1 MNTFAIGSSARST
14 STASQFSNISEKETS
29 LFHAFEFPE
38 RAFGE
43 HYDASSHSAVIKL
56 MMHTFG
62 KQPEAMFSSV
72 RSNRGGYDVT
82 MKDGYR
88 LHLSRQELQQAGAAS
103 RFTGSDNEV
112 LGGAH
117 FALAVFIKRK
127 QLGSG
132 NAADLPSF
140 TSVLTASLQ
149 GETTLNMFKGMGLS
163 GHLKYEPTATVVGEG
178 RWGVAHSHN
187 LGSSLI
193 YAGKAHR
200 AGRGRSPDQ
209 SYMYT
214 LQSHSAPKPPTAPVP
229 VVPMPVVRITPQVGQ
244 AKGIRPQVA
253 EVLQGF
259 IAPSGHFG
267 EVFDLSSHAA
277 VIKMMMLRFGRSPSD
292 VFERINATGNGY
304 SITLKD
310 GFELTLSTQELQ
322 RTAEATRFTGP
333 DTQMRNDANLIL
345 AAYAKR
351 KQLIRNVQFDAALS
365 ATLRGESIYR
375 VLTGMGLIGFLRIVP
390 PAKLQEPHSIGVT
403 ETSSFSGAL
412 VVEGVK
418 HSHGKKDAV
427 GKDYGYQLAADLPHE
442 QDGQPARFPAA
453 PIGVEP
459 DDIWS
464 GFYQGME
471 GNCVTVSAIKAAMM
485 KYGQNPLGIFKRV
498 TETPGGYSITM
509 RDNCTVRLTFA
520 ELERARAAAHFR
532 GPNAGLI
539 DNAVFLYAASAK
551 RAQLENHEFRAGV
564 SFDVA
569 LQTLNDGEV
578 PGDALRRLGLYAFT
592 RTSSVDELASGVPGT
607 LANFGHSVVVIEG
620 KFDEYGAKRDL
631 NSSHW
636 NQADGVAL
644 KLV

>member
-14 STASQFSNISEKETS
+14 STASQFSTISEKETS
-29 LFHAFEFPE
+29 LFHAFESPE

-112 LGGAH
+112 LGSAH

-229 VVPMPVVRITPQVGQ
+229 VVPIPVVRITPQVGQ

-365 ATLRGESIYR
+365 VTLRGESIYR

>member
-29 LFHAFEFPE
+29 LFHAFESPE

-43 HYDASSHSAVIKL
+43 HYDASSHSAVIKV

-62 KQPEAMFSSV
+62 KQPEAMFSRV

-229 VVPMPVVRITPQVGQ
+229 VVPIPVVRITPQVGQ

-277 VIKMMMLRFGRSPSD
+277 VIKMMMLRFGRSPSY

-304 SITLKD
+304 SIPLKD

-365 ATLRGESIYR
+365 VTLRGESIYR
-375 VLTGMGLIGFLRIVP
+375 VLMGMGLIGFLRIVP

-498 TETPGGYSITM
+498 TETAGGYSITM

>member
-29 LFHAFEFPE
+29 LFHAFESPE

-117 FALAVFIKRK
+117 FALAVFIRRK

-140 TSVLTASLQ
+140 TSALTATLQ
-149 GETTLNMFKGMGLS
+149 GETTFNMLKGMGLS

-178 RWGVAHSHN
+178 RWGVADSYD

-200 AGRGRSPDQ
+200 AGRERSPDR
-209 SYMYT
+209 SSMYT

-229 VVPMPVVRITPQVGQ
+229 AVPMPVVRITPQVDQ
-244 AKGIRPQVA
+244 AKGNRPQVA

-292 VFERINATGNGY
+292 VFEGINATGNGY

-322 RTAEATRFTGP
+322 RTAEATRFAGP

-365 ATLRGESIYR
+365 VTLRGESIYR

-418 HSHGKKDAV
+418 HSHGKQEAV
-427 GKDYGYQLAADLPHE
+427 GRDYGYQLAADLPHE
-442 QDGQPARFPAA
+442 HDGQPARFPAA
-453 PIGVEP
+453 PVGVKP
-459 DDIWS
+459 ADIWS

-485 KYGQNPLGIFKRV
+485 KYGQNPSGIFKRV
-498 TETPGGYSITM
+498 TETPEGYTITM

-551 RAQLENHEFRAGV
+551 RAQLENHEFRAGAG
-564 SFDVA
+564 FDTA

-578 PGDALRRLGLYAFT
+578 PGEALRRLGLYAFT
-592 RTSSVDELASGVPGT
+592 RPSSVEELASGALGT
-607 LANFGHSVVVIEG
+607 LANFGHSVVVVEG
-620 KFDEYGAKRDL
+620 AIDSYGARRDL
-631 NSSHW
+631 KSSHW
-636 NQADGVAL
+636 RQPGGVAL

>member
-29 LFHAFEFPE
+29 LFHAFESPE

-112 LGGAH
+112 LGSAH

-229 VVPMPVVRITPQVGQ
+229 VVPMPVVRITPQVDQ

-442 QDGQPARFPAA
+442 QDGQPARLPAA

-532 GPNAGLI
+532 GPNADLI

-592 RTSSVDELASGVPGT
+592 RTSSVHELASGVPGT

-631 NSSHW
+631 NRSYW

>member
-1 MNTFAIGSSARST
+1 MNTFAIGSSACST

-29 LFHAFEFPE
+29 LFHAFESPE

-200 AGRGRSPDQ
+200 AGRGCSPDQ

-229 VVPMPVVRITPQVGQ
+229 VVPMPVVRITPQVDQ

-310 GFELTLSTQELQ
+310 GFELTLSTQEQQ

-532 GPNAGLI
+532 GPNADLI